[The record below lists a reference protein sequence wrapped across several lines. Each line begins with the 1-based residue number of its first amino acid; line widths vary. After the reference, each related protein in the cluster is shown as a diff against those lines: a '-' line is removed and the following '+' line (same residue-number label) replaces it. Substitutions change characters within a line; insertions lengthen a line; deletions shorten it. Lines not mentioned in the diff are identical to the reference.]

1 MPMRLMYVSHRG
13 NQYGKYHFELKPGF
27 QKDRYKILL
36 KLRKELFTS
45 QGYISILLILH
56 Y

>member
-1 MPMRLMYVSHRG
+1 MYVSYRG
-13 NQYGKYHFELKPGF
+13 NQNGKYHFELKPRSH
-27 QKDRYKILL
+27 KDRYKTLL
-36 KLRKELFTS
+36 ELHKELFTS